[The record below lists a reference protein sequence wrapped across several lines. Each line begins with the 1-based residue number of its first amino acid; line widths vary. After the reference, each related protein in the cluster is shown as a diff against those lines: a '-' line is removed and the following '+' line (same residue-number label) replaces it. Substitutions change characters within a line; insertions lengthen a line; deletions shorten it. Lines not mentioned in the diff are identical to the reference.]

1 MSNMKKAI
9 TFEWD
14 PQLYEKIL
22 TASRS
27 EGLSIEEY
35 IGRVVYEH
43 IYPMAKRRREYRT
56 PRRFYCFEV
65 DPD

>member
-1 MSNMKKAI
+1 MSNMKKTI
-9 TFEWD
+9 SFEWD
-14 PQLYEKIL
+14 PQLYEKIE

-35 IGRVVYEH
+35 I
-43 IYPMAKRRREYRT
+43 YPMAKRRRENYTR
-56 PRRFYCFEV
+56 RRFYCYEV